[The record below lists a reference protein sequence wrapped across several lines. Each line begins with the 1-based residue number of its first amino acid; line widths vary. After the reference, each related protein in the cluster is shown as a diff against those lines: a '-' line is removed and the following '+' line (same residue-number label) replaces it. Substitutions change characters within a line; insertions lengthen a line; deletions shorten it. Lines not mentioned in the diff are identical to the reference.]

1 MPSPADGATR
11 QPLNGPP
18 AGSVEDAHPAEAL
31 DQSTRAPSG
40 PVRPGLRG
48 RWRRWRRSR
57 PFWGGL
63 LAILAG
69 AEICAIPLAPMEVMI
84 HQGIAGVPSVLL
96 GIVMIMLGISVWV
109 SPHYRSLA
117 GVVTT
122 LIAAAALVMSNLG
135 GFLIGTLVGIL
146 GGAMMFAWQPVAP
159 PRRTEPDP
167 PSPGAPENPA
177 EA

>member
-11 QPLNGPP
+11 RPP
-18 AGSVEDAHPAEAL
+18 AEPLDETLNDPSPAPA
-31 DQSTRAPSG
+31 AP
-40 PVRPGLRG
+40 LRG
-48 RWRRWRRSR
+48 GGRERWRRWRRSR

-63 LAILAG
+63 LAVLAG
-69 AEICAIPLAPMEVMI
+69 AEICAIPLAPLEVML

-109 SPHYRSLA
+109 SPQYRSLA

-135 GFLIGTLVGIL
+135 GFLIGTLMGIV
-146 GGAMMFAWQPVAP
+146 GGAMMFAWQPVASPRPADPAP
-159 PRRTEPDP
+159 PPPDTTD
-167 PSPGAPENPA
+167 A
-177 EA
+177 

>member
-11 QPLNGPP
+11 EPLSDSPDRLLVDEHHGKGLNQTS
-18 AGSVEDAHPAEAL
+18 AAL
-31 DQSTRAPSG
+31 GT

-63 LAILAG
+63 LTILAG
-69 AEICAIPLAPMEVMI
+69 AEICAIPLAPLEVML

-96 GIVMIMLGISVWV
+96 GIVMIMLGVSVWV
-109 SPHYRSLA
+109 SPQYRSLA

-122 LIAAAALVMSNLG
+122 VIAAAALVMSNLG

-146 GGAMMFAWQPVAP
+146 GGAMMFAWQPVE
-159 PRRTEPDP
+159 PRHRSHTAP
-167 PSPGAPENPA
+167 PSPDTSDTPA

>member
-11 QPLNGPP
+11 EPLSGPP
-18 AGSVEDAHPAEAL
+18 DGSVEDARAAEAL
-31 DQSTRAPSG
+31 DRPAPALSGRAPL
-40 PVRPGLRG
+40 GLWG

-63 LAILAG
+63 LTILAG
-69 AEICAIPLAPMEVMI
+69 AEICAIPLAPMEVML

-96 GIVMIMLGISVWV
+96 GIVMIMLGISVWA

-159 PRRTEPDP
+159 RRTEPAP
-167 PSPGAPENPA
+167 PSSGASEHPA
-177 EA
+177 

>member
-1 MPSPADGATR
+1 MTEAPKDPASAADRG
-11 QPLNGPP
+11 GP
-18 AGSVEDAHPAEAL
+18 
-31 DQSTRAPSG
+31 RA
-40 PVRPGLRG
+40 

-63 LAILAG
+63 LAVLAG
-69 AEICAIPLAPMEVMI
+69 AEICAIPLAPLEVML

-109 SPHYRSLA
+109 SPQYRSLA

-135 GFLIGTLVGIL
+135 GFLLGTLLGIA
-146 GGAMMFAWQPVAP
+146 GGAMMFAWQPVAS
-159 PRRTEPDP
+159 PRRAEPAP
-167 PSPGAPENPA
+167 PAPGTADT
-177 EA
+177 

>member
-1 MPSPADGATR
+1 MD
-11 QPLNGPP
+11 QPPP
-18 AGSVEDAHPAEAL
+18 
-31 DQSTRAPSG
+31 APSG
-40 PVRPGLRG
+40 PVRSGLRS

-63 LAILAG
+63 LTILAG
-69 AEICAIPLAPMEVMI
+69 AEICAIPLAPLEVML

-96 GIVMIMLGISVWV
+96 GVVMIMLGTSVWV

-159 PRRTEPDP
+159 PRRDEPAP
-167 PSPGAPENPA
+167 PPPGASENPA